1 MVFSRGHRI
10 FEWPTMHLSN
20 EIHYYSRNGVS
31 STRENCES
39 SSLNG
44 QNNLILEML
53 NPVIS
58 WKRKSI
64 YEIPI
69 PTPFCEAMPKVT
81 FSNHPPTIPAILP
94 LAKSLPWSIQQRR
107 KTLSQSSRPAL
118 FKFLMQHRFIPLCL
132 YSGSQEK
139 AWETNLSLKLACAS
153 INFLCIRQGA
163 INPIRPSWDHTR
175 LVRNWL
181 ANLNSHWI
189 LKAELPC

>member
-1 MVFSRGHRI
+1 MNNDINHFYGKNLIHGIRFFCCYNMVFSRGQRI

-31 STRENCES
+31 STRENWES

-53 NPVIS
+53 NSVIS

-64 YEIPI
+64 YKIPI
-69 PTPFCEAMPKVT
+69 PTPFYEAMPKVT
-81 FSNHPPTIPAILP
+81 FSNNPPTIPAILP
-94 LAKSLPWSIQQRR
+94 LAKSLLWSIQQRR

-132 YSGSQEK
+132 YVHPSTSCVLVKGPLIPSGP
-139 AWETNLSLKLACAS
+139 AGTTPGWFIT
-153 INFLCIRQGA
+153 
-163 INPIRPSWDHTR
+163 D
-175 LVRNWL
+175 
-181 ANLNSHWI
+181 
-189 LKAELPC
+189 LPT